1 MNLRKPSTK
10 CETVFQL
17 GLKIKLDIVSLS
29 TFKQAC
35 TLICLIYLLSC
46 YSKVKRESRE
56 KNVYFDKIK
65 LSTIV
70 TGMHYHPNRA
80 FVLQLDSI
88 LNNVSTDSLIFRQTI
103 DFVTE
108 PVSDPNSVFRN
119 EIIYEKLL
127 CAEFNSKWY
136 GQEEKKRIDS
146 KLHLLQQNDV
156 GKLANDFTYITPDER
171 RRTLYKLNCKYILLF
186 FYNPECDACKE
197 MKSSI
202 SRSAVINSQVEEGKL
217 LVVAIYIDKDTAI
230 WRSHLSEFPRR
241 WIHGKDEG
249 EYLYKNQV
257 YDLRAIPTVYLL
269 DSNKYVLLKDCL
281 SIEEIENKIKE

>member
-1 MNLRKPSTK
+1 
-10 CETVFQL
+10 
-17 GLKIKLDIVSLS
+17 
-29 TFKQAC
+29 
-35 TLICLIYLLSC
+35 
-46 YSKVKRESRE
+46 
-56 KNVYFDKIK
+56 
-65 LSTIV
+65 
-70 TGMHYHPNRA
+70 
-80 FVLQLDSI
+80 
-88 LNNVSTDSLIFRQTI
+88 
-103 DFVTE
+103 
-108 PVSDPNSVFRN
+108 
-119 EIIYEKLL
+119 
-127 CAEFNSKWY
+127 
-136 GQEEKKRIDS
+136 
-146 KLHLLQQNDV
+146 
-156 GKLANDFTYITPDER
+156 
-171 RRTLYKLNCKYILLF
+171 
-186 FYNPECDACKE
+186 